1 VLVIEHSMAV
11 IFQTCRRVLV
21 LRGGV
26 LIADDEPAAIARNE
40 AVIEAYLGP
49 GAMVLLR

>member
-1 VLVIEHSMAV
+1 
-11 IFQTCRRVLV
+11 VLV

-26 LIADDEPAAIARNE
+26 LIADEEPAAIARNE

-49 GAMVLLR
+49 GAMEFLR